1 LGDADKVC
9 YRYALLSGQGLMTT
23 RLSKVVARGC
33 LLQIQAARSISIAES
48 FYQMATQ
55 IVMTHS
61 TLAVLIG

>member
-23 RLSKVVARGC
+23 RLSKVAARGC
-33 LLQIQAARSISIAES
+33 LLQAARSISIAES
-48 FYQMATQ
+48 FYQMATRL
-55 IVMTHS
+55 VMTYS